1 MRRTVTIL
9 LFMLFYQNLFAG
21 DNHEFRATWVVTWE
35 HISAGK
41 PAEQNKALVR
51 KILDNH
57 QKANMN
63 AVLWQCRQSGTA
75 YYNSSYEPWGYYA
88 GYGNPGY
95 DPLAYAVEEGH
106 QRGME
111 VHAWFNV
118 FQASST
124 QPGAPA
130 AVHPEW
136 ICRDRDGN
144 PMTSSIFLSPGLAA
158 VREYTIKVAM
168 EIVRNYDIDGLH
180 LDYVRWNEYSS
191 PMISLNKPG
200 AEESLLD
207 GMTSEAQLEA
217 MHENAGS
224 RYLYDIEHPYSAGVP
239 QGFSSWEE
247 WWRWSVTE
255 FVRVLHDSIQ
265 AVKPWVRLSVAALGR
280 YNWGPWQ
287 GYGDVYQ
294 DAALWFNEGYIDQ
307 LTPMHYHW
315 TTGQGFYDMLVGN
328 PPECWEPF
336 IQKGIRDGRLYSVGP
351 GSYVFAD
358 QKVWYHHPEVI
369 ERVRTVPWVDGF
381 QFFSYGSWDDYNYW
395 DEAGQTFFSRKTKIR
410 PTNLVHANPPDAP
423 TVTITK
429 LDSLNYQITVTPNPS
444 IKSNMRF
451 AIYRS
456 PDNTIDLANDDILD
470 IHFGQTSYSFIDH
483 FTGNQDYNGR
493 YYYAATTLDRYWN
506 ESMVSNIVASDP
518 IPSLPPRIIA
528 TDPAEG
534 DTIAVNR
541 AIIFYFSKTM
551 DYSSFA
557 NAITVHPAIELE
569 PLIWNAADKSLRI
582 DAKGNFAFDTEYVI
596 TLSGSATDVNG
607 RALDGNGDGVSG
619 DAFSLRF
626 RTRAY
631 DNIGPIIASSY
642 PDFGNATMNFDV
654 DDVIGIVFDE
664 LINPATV
671 FDTTLVLMKSGEK
684 MKTHTMVTAVGDRS
698 VINMKGYEPLLPA
711 TDYLLLLRN
720 TIADTTG
727 NLMEESREVAFRTA
741 LERYVEVKLIDNFT
755 NTGYWEQPSYSGS
768 TSGIVVANTSFGYS
782 KDIYLPGSATAPV
795 HRRSA
800 FIQYQWMETPPSGGY
815 LLREYLSNGPPRDV
829 RFDNSYVLQC
839 YVFGDGSRNQFRFSL
854 REVDGQGYPLEVSKW
869 VTIDWYGW
877 KLVEW
882 DLSDP
887 NSVGS
892 WLGNEKMDGKSYY
905 MDSFQLTHD
914 NTGAISGRIYVDN
927 LRVIKKSAE
936 PVGVPPSAPIVAE
949 SFRLLPNYPNPFN
962 PSTTIPFQLPKSGW
976 VTLKV
981 YDVLGRTIATL
992 VDEPREAG
1000 YHEVQF
1006 DGRQLASGVYFYR
1019 LEFDGQIKHRQMLL
1033 IK

>member
-1 MRRTVTIL
+1 
-9 LFMLFYQNLFAG
+9 
-21 DNHEFRATWVVTWE
+21 
-35 HISAGK
+35 
-41 PAEQNKALVR
+41 
-51 KILDNH
+51 
-57 QKANMN
+57 
-63 AVLWQCRQSGTA
+63 
-75 YYNSSYEPWGYYA
+75 
-88 GYGNPGY
+88 
-95 DPLAYAVEEGH
+95 
-106 QRGME
+106 
-111 VHAWFNV
+111 
-118 FQASST
+118 
-124 QPGAPA
+124 
-130 AVHPEW
+130 
-136 ICRDRDGN
+136 
-144 PMTSSIFLSPGLAA
+144 
-158 VREYTIKVAM
+158 
-168 EIVRNYDIDGLH
+168 
-180 LDYVRWNEYSS
+180 
-191 PMISLNKPG
+191 
-200 AEESLLD
+200 
-207 GMTSEAQLEA
+207 
-217 MHENAGS
+217 
-224 RYLYDIEHPYSAGVP
+224 
-239 QGFSSWEE
+239 
-247 WWRWSVTE
+247 
-255 FVRVLHDSIQ
+255 
-265 AVKPWVRLSVAALGR
+265 
-280 YNWGPWQ
+280 
-287 GYGDVYQ
+287 
-294 DAALWFNEGYIDQ
+294 
-307 LTPMHYHW
+307 
-315 TTGQGFYDMLVGN
+315 MLVGN